1 MVRTVRETC
10 PRANMDPPN
19 ASQFMSFTI
28 PDTDEL
34 EFQDRCS
41 AWYNGD
47 CVHSHQSLFSVS
59 PSSEHPC
66 WARSIPGPMIFD
78 NQATVANTL
87 RQPQHTVIEG
97 SYTTVY
103 NLPSTP
109 AGLDSW
115 PSVPSDPGDRY
126 QQHAPSP
133 INDTHI
139 RATSSQSMRHNLPR
153 LVINSP
159 PLSRYTC
166 TAQTNTCHTGETG
179 INCQYRSDPADL
191 LQPNPYQGR
200 SPSSSGSDECQSPSS
215 DGSWVDVAKQD
226 GMDID
231 WTETVPNE
239 YRNLSLRQSSGE
251 VPNFGGVDGHLG
263 RGRDFPIS
271 GIWNDYI
278 GNVETSDISSATLSH
293 SPEPTRW
300 SLQRGR
306 DTEIGAPESGSRMRR
321 EVATQHNRDAVS
333 PFNGIACLRCQI
345 KRITVGVSSA
355 RYSRLR

>member
-1 MVRTVRETC
+1 MVRAVRETG

-34 EFQDRCS
+34 EFQARYS

-47 CVHSHQSLFSVS
+47 CVHSHRSLFSAS

-66 WARSIPGPMIFD
+66 WARSIPEPMIFD

-109 AGLDSW
+109 ARLDSW

-153 LVINSP
+153 LVIDGPQVSG
-159 PLSRYTC
+159 YAC
-166 TAQTNTCHTGETG
+166 TVPTNTYHTGETG

-191 LQPNPYQGR
+191 LQPCPYQGR
-200 SPSSSGSDECQSPSS
+200 SPSPSGSDECQSPSS

-231 WTETVPNE
+231 WTESVPNE
-239 YRNLSLRQSSGE
+239 HGNLSLRQISGE
-251 VPNFGGVDGHLG
+251 VPNFGGMDGHLG
-263 RGRDFPIS
+263 RERGFPIS

-278 GNVETSDISSATLSH
+278 GNVETSDVSSARLSH
-293 SPEPTRW
+293 SPEPARW

-306 DTEIGAPESGSRMRR
+306 DTEIGAPGSEGPMRR
-321 EVATQHNRDAVS
+321 EAATQRNRDAVS

-345 KRITVGVSSA
+345 KRITVSVSSV